1 MSSLAQPAYPAAVP
15 LTVVGPLRNSLLLAA
30 RSVENPDLVTA
41 QILQE
46 IPILNTQRFT
56 FDYPVGEPWARPTT
70 YQLAVRSVNPAGV
83 LERYLLVPPTDDA
96 ILWPTY
102 AGQTI
107 YPSAV
112 LELWSVP
119 GQTPAA
125 VLSPITLTIN
135 TYNRPAEYMWL
146 AGSVPT
152 ASQTTV

>member
-1 MSSLAQPAYPAAVP
+1 MSSLHTPSYPTLAPVEI
-15 LTVVGPLRNSLLLAA
+15 VGPLRNSLLLAA
-30 RSVENPDLVTA
+30 RTVANPDLGTA

-46 IPILNTQRFT
+46 IEVANTVRFS
-56 FDYPVGEPWARPTT
+56 FDYPVGTPWSRPAS
-70 YQLAVRSVNPAGV
+70 YQLAVRSVNPDGV
-83 LERYLLVPPTDDA
+83 LERYLLIPPADNA

-119 GQTPAA
+119 DQANAVVAA
-125 VLSPITLTIN
+125 PITLTIN
-135 TYNRPAEYMWL
+135 TYNRPGEYLWL
-146 AGSVPT
+146 GGAVPV